1 MELVRRYQIDPKRS
15 LGQNFLI
22 DTNHLD
28 RIVAAADLQR
38 DDIVLEIGPG
48 VGTLTRRLA
57 EQAGHVVAVE
67 LDNRLIELLRADFAD
82 QPHVEIV
89 HSDIL
94 EIDPPALLAAHLDA
108 FNVASGRE
116 TPAPNGG
123 SQHSAPN
130 GGIQYKVVANLPY
143 YITSLALRHVLEAS
157 PPPTLAVVMVQKE
170 VAERICAQP
179 GDLSLLAVSVQF
191 YAHPRIVQRVPAGAF
206 YPAPKVDSA
215 VLRLDVRP
223 QPAVTSVSPEEFF
236 RVVRAG
242 FGQKRKQMAN
252 SLSTGLALPKTRVQ
266 DALLQAGIDPRR
278 RAETVTLDEW
288 GALCMALD
296 LGTTN
301 HARHLPDTA

>member
-1 MELVRRYQIDPKRS
+1 MAENVMELVRRYQIDPKRS

-22 DTNHLD
+22 DTSHLD

-38 DDIVLEIGPG
+38 DDVVLEIGPG

-94 EIDPPALLAAHLDA
+94 EISPPALLAAHLAA
-108 FNVASGRE
+108 FNAASSGA
-116 TPAPNGG
+116 TPAT
-123 SQHSAPN
+123 H

-242 FGQKRKQMAN
+242 FGQKRKQIAN
-252 SLSTGLALPKTRVQ
+252 SLSAGLALPKARVQ
-266 DALLQAGIDPRR
+266 DALIEAGIDPQR

-288 GALCMALD
+288 GALCTALD
-296 LGTTN
+296 LGATN
-301 HARHLPDTA
+301 HVPHLPDTA